1 MTPRQAISS
10 TWADR
15 LTEGPISMGYDIAT
29 TERGTSNP
37 SGITVLQREGLL
49 NISRLIVTWKT
60 AEPAVAR
67 QLISCLLDDMAAR
80 ERKPRRLVI
89 DASSEKY
96 YAADIRTMFSRRVAV
111 ELVGGN
117 QKLSFRGEEMDA
129 KTLLGNMYSSA
140 MEDGFIL
147 LPTGAWIELDL
158 RLVKREAGR
167 FITDLGKGG
176 EHGEVFDSGKLA
188 YWGLH
193 SGSGKVTARA
203 IPVGGISGG
212 KTSRPGLIG
221 SIARRLG
228 RHTGTKISS

>member
-10 TWADR
+10 EWADL
-15 LTEGPISMGYDIAT
+15 LTEGPISLGYDIAT

-37 SGITVLQREGLL
+37 SGITVLQKEGMV

-67 QLISCLLDDMAAR
+67 QLISCILDDIAAR
-80 ERKPRRLVI
+80 DRKARRLVI

-96 YAADIRTMFSRRVAV
+96 YAADIRTAFSRRVAV

-129 KTLLGNMYSSA
+129 KTLLGNMYSAA

-158 RLVKREAGR
+158 RLVKREGGR

-193 SGSGKVTARA
+193 SGSGKVSAKA
-203 IPVGGISGG
+203 ISVGGISS
-212 KTSRPGLIG
+212 KKASRPGIIG
-221 SIARRLG
+221 SIAKHLG
-228 RHTGTKISS
+228 RRSGSHISS